1 MEILFTIILF
11 LQTAGLIPYMFY
23 YNNDTSRE
31 WDKEDIKVISI
42 AQLPIN
48 ILMWIASVKLYLFV
62 KSPENLHKVQMFL
75 EEPTGFVHKI
85 SYCNMEIITLLY
97 ILALGL
103 SALKSPQTKISRL
116 FLIFHIIS
124 MSSFIISIL
133 VFT

>member
-23 YNNDTSRE
+23 YNNDTLKE
-31 WDKEDIKVISI
+31 WDKEDIKVVSVM
-42 AQLPIN
+42 QLPVN
-48 ILMWIASVKLYLFV
+48 IAMWIGSAILYLFV
-62 KSPENLHKVQMFL
+62 RNPDNLGKIQLFL
-75 EEPTGFVHKI
+75 QEPTGLIHQI
-85 SYCNMEIITLLY
+85 SYMNVEIIVLSY

-103 SALKSPQTKISRL
+103 FALKSPQTKISRR
-116 FLIFHIIS
+116 FLLLHIIS